1 MLAAAMSHDPGERD
15 ITRLLREWRGGD
27 GRALERLIPLVHGE
41 LHELASRH
49 LSRERRDHT
58 LQTTALVNEAYM
70 KLAGQPGVDWQNRA
84 HFFAIAATV
93 MRRILVDHARGK
105 RRRKRGGGEAPVVLD
120 DGALEAPRREVDV
133 FDAYAL
139 DRALS
144 RLEGLDARQARVVE
158 LRYFGGM
165 TVEETAEVVG
175 SSPATVNRE
184 WAVARA
190 WLYRE
195 LAGPAAAEEP

>member
-1 MLAAAMSHDPGERD
+1 MRHDPGERD

-27 GRALERLIPLVHGE
+27 GGALERLIPLVHDE
-41 LHELASRH
+41 LHELAGRH

-58 LQTTALVNEAYM
+58 LQATALVNEAFM
-70 KLAGQPGVDWQNRA
+70 KLAGQPGVEWQNRA
-84 HFFAIAATV
+84 HFFAIAATI

-105 RRRKRGGGEAPVVLD
+105 RRQKRGGGAATVELD
-120 DGALEAPRREVDV
+120 DGVIESQRREVDV

-139 DRALS
+139 DRALT
-144 RLEGLDARQARVVE
+144 RLERLDARQARVVE

-175 SSPATVNRE
+175 SSVATVYRE

-195 LAGPAAAEEP
+195 LAGPAAAGEP

>member
-1 MLAAAMSHDPGERD
+1 VPSDPAGRD

-27 GRALERLIPLVHGE
+27 GEALERLIPLVHDE
-41 LHELASRH
+41 LHELAARH
-49 LSRERRDHT
+49 LSRERRGHT
-58 LQTTALVNEAYM
+58 LQPTALVNEAYL
-70 KLAGQPGVDWQNRA
+70 KLAGQPGVDWQSRA

-93 MRRILVDHARGK
+93 MRRILVDHARRK
-105 RRRKRGGGEAPVVLD
+105 RSRKRGAGAATMALD
-120 DGALEAPRREVDV
+120 DLAVESPRREVDV

-139 DRALS
+139 DRALT
-144 RLEGLDARQARVVE
+144 RLERLDERQARVVE

-175 SSPATVNRE
+175 SSPATIYRE

-195 LAGPAAAEEP
+195 LAGPAAPGEP